1 MSTLTTVLLAVM
13 MIGVL
18 AILLRVAVIME
29 RVERPHGASHNAR
42 HHAISGA
49 AASHIPKLR

>member
-1 MSTLTTVLLAVM
+1 MSTLTTVLLALM

-29 RVERPHGASHNAR
+29 RVEHLHGPSHNAG
-42 HHAISGA
+42 HHAIFGA
-49 AASHIPKLR
+49 ASSHIPKLR